1 MEYETSIYFFVKNL
15 HLFFVE
21 NVFNFLRP
29 NCTSDNTTE
38 EESDAAKEARAI
50 EVIHRSDRLCEI
62 SQAKFDGIGDKVKSL
77 L

>member
-1 MEYETSIYFFVKNL
+1 MSIIMEYETSIYFFVKNL

-38 EESDAAKEARAI
+38 EESDAAKEARFQRCFTMA
-50 EVIHRSDRLCEI
+50 SASPMFAPTSPLGA
-62 SQAKFDGIGDKVKSL
+62 S
-77 L
+77 